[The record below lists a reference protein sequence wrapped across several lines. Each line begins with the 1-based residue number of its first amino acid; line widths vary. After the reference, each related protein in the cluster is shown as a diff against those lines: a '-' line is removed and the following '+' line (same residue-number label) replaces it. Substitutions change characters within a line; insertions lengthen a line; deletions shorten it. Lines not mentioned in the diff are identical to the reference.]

1 MLQQSPE
8 QLLPGS
14 PAAYAARTLQQQQQV
29 ADEQQQVPDTQ
40 QEQQGQ
46 HDQQQ
51 SGATAGGVSRPTGP
65 ACAAAEAAAD
75 VTGDW
80 TM

>member
-8 QLLPGS
+8 QLLPPS
-14 PAAYAARTLQQQQQV
+14 PAAYSARTLQQQQV
-29 ADEQQQVPDTQ
+29 ADAQQQVPDTH

-51 SGATAGGVSRPTGP
+51 SGATTGGVSRPTGP
-65 ACAAAEAAAD
+65 ACVAAEAAAD